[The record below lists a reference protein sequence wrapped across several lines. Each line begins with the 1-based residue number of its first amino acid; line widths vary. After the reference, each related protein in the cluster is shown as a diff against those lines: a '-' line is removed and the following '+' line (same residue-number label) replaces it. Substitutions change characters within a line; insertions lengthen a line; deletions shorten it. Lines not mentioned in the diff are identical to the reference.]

1 MQKLLGNISLK
12 TKLQILTF
20 LPLIGLLYFILTL
33 MFSSFIQVQTMSHL
47 TQLVHLSD
55 EVSHVVHEQG
65 KERGFTAGFI
75 SSKGEN
81 FEKEL
86 MDERKN
92 IDKLYETL
100 FNHIKSAE
108 IDGSLKDKLIK
119 KITPIKKSLDN
130 VRNQIRK
137 DNIHNTKTTN
147 ALNFYTLTNISL
159 LEILLELSH
168 YSDKSS
174 ITTQIIAMYN
184 LLATKD
190 DIELIRSYGT
200 NLINEL
206 DNLEDDETEQTAKN
220 ILYNQVKLKSLLTS
234 ESSKLNTYLKIANKD
249 GLSFYE
255 QSIKKAKLDDY
266 NEFVRSLANDE
277 DLDLFAGESETFF
290 KLATH
295 KVTLFDQLTQKSI
308 STLNKDIEGLENSAI
323 TSFII
328 NAIVACVM
336 LLFTLTLGYF
346 IYKRI
351 DFDMKL
357 LKRNLLD
364 FFDYIAKKKDDIE
377 INNVEGKDEFAILIN
392 TINGEVIKTKEIAQ
406 KDNIVLTEIDSVI
419 HRVENGFFTYN
430 VQAEAGSD
438 AVNLLKQN
446 VNNMINTTK
455 EKLDTLGL
463 ILEAYGKYQY
473 DFKLSKKQRRGMA
486 GNIGTLST
494 SLQALGD
501 DISIFMA
508 TFSNTIEDL
517 NNNTTILLNT
527 SSSLS
532 NSSNIQASSL
542 EETAASIEEITNTI
556 QSNASSVI
564 EMSQIS
570 DQLKNTADKGNIL
583 ANDTSNAMEEISTK
597 VNQIKEAITVIDQIA
612 FQTNILSLNAAVE
625 AATAGEAGKGFAV
638 VAQEVRNLASRSA
651 EAANE
656 IKTLVEDANDKAL
669 QGQNVSHDMING
681 YGELSEKIDQT
692 KEIID
697 GVAEAS
703 EDQRT
708 RIVQINDA
716 ISQLDHMTQQN
727 ASNASSLNDI
737 SNEVEQLSNKIEE
750 TIKQA
755 QFDTEYK
762 KMVCDVNLASTV
774 ASYKRDHIAF
784 KTNNFSRLNEFTS
797 FDVVDCNSCRLGK
810 WINEQENANQKFTQ
824 SSEWSELKK
833 SHEKVHVHVQDYID
847 SNANET
853 LQSIL
858 EKKAQ
863 SIEDDTLEVFD
874 RLNDVLKVSCTG
886 DCNH

>member
-1 MQKLLGNISLK
+1 
-12 TKLQILTF
+12 
-20 LPLIGLLYFILTL
+20 
-33 MFSSFIQVQTMSHL
+33 
-47 TQLVHLSD
+47 
-55 EVSHVVHEQG
+55 
-65 KERGFTAGFI
+65 
-75 SSKGEN
+75 
-81 FEKEL
+81 
-86 MDERKN
+86 
-92 IDKLYETL
+92 
-100 FNHIKSAE
+100 
-108 IDGSLKDKLIK
+108 
-119 KITPIKKSLDN
+119 
-130 VRNQIRK
+130 
-137 DNIHNTKTTN
+137 
-147 ALNFYTLTNISL
+147 
-159 LEILLELSH
+159 
-168 YSDKSS
+168 
-174 ITTQIIAMYN
+174 
-184 LLATKD
+184 
-190 DIELIRSYGT
+190 
-200 NLINEL
+200 
-206 DNLEDDETEQTAKN
+206 
-220 ILYNQVKLKSLLTS
+220 
-234 ESSKLNTYLKIANKD
+234 
-249 GLSFYE
+249 
-255 QSIKKAKLDDY
+255 
-266 NEFVRSLANDE
+266 
-277 DLDLFAGESETFF
+277 
-290 KLATH
+290 
-295 KVTLFDQLTQKSI
+295 
-308 STLNKDIEGLENSAI
+308 
-323 TSFII
+323 
-328 NAIVACVM
+328 
-336 LLFTLTLGYF
+336 
-346 IYKRI
+346 
-351 DFDMKL
+351 
-357 LKRNLLD
+357 
-364 FFDYIAKKKDDIE
+364 
-377 INNVEGKDEFAILIN
+377 
-392 TINGEVIKTKEIAQ
+392 
-406 KDNIVLTEIDSVI
+406 
-419 HRVENGFFTYN
+419 
-430 VQAEAGSD
+430 
-438 AVNLLKQN
+438 
-446 VNNMINTTK
+446 MINTTK

-681 YGELSEKIDQT
+681 YGELSEKIDQA

-797 FDVVDCNSCRLGK
+797 FDVVDCTSCRLGK

-874 RLNDVLKVSCTG
+874 RLNDVLKVSCIG